1 MNVDDIVKLALAFA
15 LLFAIVGIAYELMKL
30 ISSLTDN
37 VKGMSKIVSEMGELS
52 GKLVKDYDYVSEQIK
67 FIIGTLSAFV
77 KKVLVPLTGIFGI
90 VGKFANFGRKKQEK
104 ETEEETDE
112 SVSESQ

>member
-1 MNVDDIVKLALAFA
+1 MNVDDIVKLALAFT

-52 GKLVKDYDYVSEQIK
+52 AKFVKDYDYVSEQIK
-67 FIIGTLSAFV
+67 FVIGAISAFA
-77 KKVLVPLTGIFGI
+77 KKVLVPLTGIFGV
-90 VGKFANFGRKKQEK
+90 VGRFANFGRKKQEE
-104 ETEEETDE
+104 ETEEKPTE
-112 SVSESQ
+112 SESE